1 MSKRLFYHY
10 CLPEIL
16 HNWLSHLDNPGNY
29 IRTCFLDFCK
39 AFDRIDHNIV
49 ISKLIS
55 LGVRRALIPWICSFL
70 SGWMQSVKVNQSS
83 SNWAT
88 VTAGLLQGTKLGPI
102 LFPVMIKDLASHSP
116 LRSSNWFF
124 VDDVTIS
131 QVVNRNASLGLHLNS
146 IEAWLTSNNMKLQP
160 KKCKDFT
167 ISFLRNPQQEL
178 FSTLSINSQPLEK
191 VTCFKLLGVTLQ
203 NDLKW
208 NAHVNLITFKVSK
221 RLHILRVFR
230 NSGIPAQD
238 LLTIYISIIRSVL
251 EYCCAV
257 WSTSIPSYLSD
268 KIEKVQRRALRIL
281 YPNMSYSAALAT
293 SYLPRLFD
301 FRDILCKK
309 VLNKRAI
316 PSSRLNHLL
325 PPTRFWSHDRE
336 LRRSNNFSVFKCR
349 TDRFKNSFFQL
360 CAYVLQ

>member
-1 MSKRLFYHY
+1 MSIKSIGRFWVNWIFSDLSDKIDPQQFGCLKGTSTTY
-10 CLPEIL
+10 CLLDIL
-16 HNWLSHLDNPGNY
+16 HNWLSHLDNPYNY

-55 LGVRRALIPWICSFL
+55 LGVRGALISWICSFL
-70 SGWMQSVKVNQSS
+70 SGRMQSVKVNHFA
-83 SNWAT
+83 SNRAP
-88 VTAGLLQGTKLGPI
+88 VTAGVPQGTKLGPI
-102 LFPVMIKDLASHSP
+102 LFLVMINDLTSHSP

-124 VDDVTIS
+124 VDGVTVS
-131 QVVNRNASLGLHLNS
+131 QVVNRSLSPGLQQDLNS
-146 IEAWLTSNNMKLQP
+146 IEAWSTSNNMNLQP

-167 ISFLRNPQQEL
+167 ISFLRNPPQEL
-178 FSTLSINSQPLEK
+178 FSTLSINSQLLEK

-208 NAHVNLITFKVSK
+208 NAHVDSITSKASK
-221 RLHILRVFR
+221 RLHTLRVLR

-238 LLTIYISIIRSVL
+238 LLTIYIFIIRSVQ

-268 KIEKVQRRALRIL
+268 KIERVQRRALRIL

-293 SYLPRLFD
+293 SSLPCLSD
-301 FRDILCKK
+301 LRDIL
-309 VLNKRAI
+309 
-316 PSSRLNHLL
+316 
-325 PPTRFWSHDRE
+325 
-336 LRRSNNFSVFKCR
+336 
-349 TDRFKNSFFQL
+349 
-360 CAYVLQ
+360 